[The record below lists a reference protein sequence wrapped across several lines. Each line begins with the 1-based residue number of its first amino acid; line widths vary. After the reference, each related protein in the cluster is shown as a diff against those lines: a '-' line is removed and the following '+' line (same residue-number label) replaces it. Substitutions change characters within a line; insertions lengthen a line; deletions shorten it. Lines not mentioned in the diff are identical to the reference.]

1 MSSIEEGR
9 APVSRLAP
17 LEDDDKPRYFLTK
30 QELRVLA
37 VASTGFFVDA
47 YDLFIINMIVPILAV
62 VYTGKLSSS
71 ITGIPLDGG
80 LLKAGTNI
88 GCVIGQI
95 AFGFMGDYFGRGK
108 VYGKELAVTIL
119 GTILFISCPS
129 PGTMSKEAVFGYL
142 TGFRVL
148 MGIGIGGDYPN
159 SSGTV
164 SDRANIKRRGIM
176 LAFIFSFQGWGS
188 FIGSILAIVLLE
200 IYKTSVHEHGHV
212 SHLNSL
218 WRLLAGLIIAPAFI
232 TMIYRFR
239 LGSSVREKN
248 VQAIR
253 ADPTL
258 IEKEKDFYLAKA
270 DKNSTDEKLA
280 IADDIPSSSIGVPA
294 TADSWETLRYF
305 SEWRHLKLLLGTA
318 GSWFLV
324 DITFYG
330 INLNQ
335 SIVIQSVGL
344 ANSKEPWTYLFDLAK
359 ANLIIAAAGF
369 LPGYYL
375 TMLLIERL
383 GRKNIQLIGF
393 TMNALFLGILA
404 GDFVSLKTK
413 PAAFIVCFAFLQLF
427 FNFGANATT
436 FIVPAEIFPT
446 RVRGGAHGFSAACG
460 KCGAILSAL
469 GFSVWQKKIG
479 TPNVLWIFFAISFL
493 GIGTTLLI
501 EDTTGRDADAID
513 LKERQ
518 EAAGI
523 RSVSDQ

>member
-1 MSSIEEGR
+1 MSSSLEQGQRKSQLAVIEDE
-9 APVSRLAP
+9 
-17 LEDDDKPRYFLTK
+17 EKPKYFLTK
-30 QELRVLA
+30 QEFKVLA
-37 VASTGFFVDA
+37 IASTGFFVDA
-47 YDLFIINMIVPILAV
+47 YDLFIINIIVPILNV
-62 VYTGKLSSS
+62 VYTGHLSGS
-71 ITGIPLDGG
+71 ITGIPLSGG

-88 GCVIGQI
+88 GCVIGQVG
-95 AFGFMGDYFGRGK
+95 FGFAGDYFGRGK

-129 PGTMSKEAVFGYL
+129 PGSLSINGVFTYL
-142 TGFRVL
+142 TCFRIL

-188 FIGSILAIVLLE
+188 FLGSVLAIVLLE
-200 IYKTSVHEHGHV
+200 IYKGSVHDSGHV

-218 WRLLAGLIIAPAFI
+218 WRLLAGLIIFPAFI

-239 LGSSVREKN
+239 LGSSAREKN

-258 IEKEKDFYLAKA
+258 INSKDADEKSYNGSEESPKEKTTAL
-270 DKNSTDEKLA
+270 
-280 IADDIPSSSIGVPA
+280 ADDVPA
-294 TADSWETLRYF
+294 ESTHVPAVADRWETIAYF
-305 SEWRHLKLLLGTA
+305 SEWRHAKLLIGTA
-318 GSWFLV
+318 LSWFLV

-335 SIVIQSVGL
+335 SIVIQSIGL
-344 ANSKEPWTYLFDLAK
+344 ASSKEPWTYLYDLAK
-359 ANLIIAAAGF
+359 ANLIIGACGF

-375 TMLLIERL
+375 TMIFIEKL
-383 GRKNIQLIGF
+383 GRKNIQFLGF
-393 TMNALFLGILA
+393 AMNALFLAIIA
-404 GDFVSLKTK
+404 GDFVDLKTK

-460 KCGAILSAL
+460 KLGAILSAL
-469 GFSVWQKKIG
+469 GFSEWQKQIG
-479 TPNVLWIFFAISFL
+479 TANVLWIFFAISFL
-493 GIGTTLLI
+493 GMASTCLI
-501 EDTTGRDADAID
+501 VDTTGRDADAID
-513 LKERQ
+513 LEERR
-518 EAAGI
+518 EKAALQA
-523 RSVSDQ
+523 RS